1 MLKQELGLKQ
11 VQKLSPLQIQTIKLI
26 ELPVQELEQRIR
38 KELEEN
44 PVLDDDAP
52 ESKDE
57 DGEEQPRDVSLSEIK
72 DDDSIPEY
80 KLHVNNYGKDEKPQY
95 NTLLRAYICSQV
107 LGFISRGNQHS
118 VLGEPPNPVSPLA
131 LLSEIL

>member
-57 DGEEQPRDVSLSEIK
+57 DGDEQPMTITYR
-72 DDDSIPEY
+72 
-80 KLHVNNYGKDEKPQY
+80 
-95 NTLLRAYICSQV
+95 NTSCM
-107 LGFISRGNQHS
+107 
-118 VLGEPPNPVSPLA
+118 
-131 LLSEIL
+131 

>member
-1 MLKQELGLKQ
+1 MTCTLT
-11 VQKLSPLQIQTIKLI
+11 SPM
-26 ELPVQELEQRIR
+26 ERPVQELEQRIR

-57 DGEEQPRDVSLSEIK
+57 DGDEQPRDVSLSEIK

-80 KLHVNNYGKDEKPQY
+80 KLHVNKKPDLKRCIGKAY
-95 NTLLRAYICSQV
+95 TL
-107 LGFISRGNQHS
+107 
-118 VLGEPPNPVSPLA
+118 SP
-131 LLSEIL
+131 